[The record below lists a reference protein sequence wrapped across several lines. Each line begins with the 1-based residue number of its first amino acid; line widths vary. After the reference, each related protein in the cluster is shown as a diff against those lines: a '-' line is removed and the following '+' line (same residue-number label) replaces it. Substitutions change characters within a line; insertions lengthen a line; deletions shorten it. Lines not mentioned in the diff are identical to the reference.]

1 MITVNQIY
9 KDLIAMI
16 KTALQ
21 TYSLNW
27 QVIQSYQ
34 QTMGNLKPP
43 FIMLHR
49 LTASNY
55 GFQYGKDY
63 TIEANQ
69 VKQHKHS
76 ENQIEIL
83 TFQIEAYKPR
93 TEKDNE
99 NTITGADVARLLAR
113 WFMSDVGIK
122 AVRDK
127 GYNILRITEV
137 SEEYYKQVNDIYQ
150 VNPHFKI
157 ELVTLQT
164 DVTEAQVIN
173 IPIGKVI
180 EVEQLKN
187 EEEQQR

>member
-1 MITVNQIY
+1 MLTVNQIY

-34 QTMGNLKPP
+34 QTMGNLKAPY
-43 FIMLHR
+43 IMLHR
-49 LTASNY
+49 LTATNY

-63 TIEANQ
+63 EENNSS
-69 VKQHKHS
+69 KHS

-93 TEKDNE
+93 KENDTER
-99 NTITGADVARLLAR
+99 TITGADVVRLLAR
-113 WFMSDVGIK
+113 WFMSDVGIQT
-122 AVRDK
+122 VRTK
-127 GYNILRITEV
+127 GYNVLRVSEV
-137 SEEYYKQVNDIYQ
+137 VEEYYKHISDIYQ
-150 VNPHFKI
+150 VNPHFQMQ
-157 ELVTLQT
+157 LVTVQT
-164 DVTEAQVIN
+164 DITNAKKISGFT
-173 IPIGKVI
+173 GKVK

-187 EEEQQR
+187 EEE